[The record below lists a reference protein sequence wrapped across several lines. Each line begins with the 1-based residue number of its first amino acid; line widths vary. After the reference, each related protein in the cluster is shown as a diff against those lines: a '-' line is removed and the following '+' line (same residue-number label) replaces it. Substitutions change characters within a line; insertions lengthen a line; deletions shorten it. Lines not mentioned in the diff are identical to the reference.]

1 MTMNLTLCADATQD
15 KEVSLPGIDVAA
27 CLRAGV
33 EGTGCPHQTA
43 ADAAGYD
50 PSYWTRVLG
59 NERGITLNRLGRLP
73 LEVQRAFVLRWAD
86 ALGVLPSPGIGQ
98 LADLAELIATRRVR
112 VTIESR

>member
-1 MTMNLTLCADATQD
+1 MPTDLTLCADTTQGN
-15 KEVSLPGIDVAA
+15 SLDVAGF
-27 CLRAGV
+27 LRAGV
-33 EGTGCPHQTA
+33 EGVGCPHQNA

-50 PSYWTRVLG
+50 PSYWARVLT

-73 LEVQRAFVLRWAD
+73 LDAQRAFVSRWAA
-86 ALGVLPSPGIGQ
+86 ALGLLPSPGMDQ